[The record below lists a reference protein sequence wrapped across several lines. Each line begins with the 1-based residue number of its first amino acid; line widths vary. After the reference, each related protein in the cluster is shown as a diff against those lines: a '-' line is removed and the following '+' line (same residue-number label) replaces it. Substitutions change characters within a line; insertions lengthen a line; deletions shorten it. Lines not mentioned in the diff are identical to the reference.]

1 MEVVLEVEKVEC
13 TRVVVVHNN
22 YKKGNKKS
30 VWVHTRY
37 CTSYPREHR
46 KTDTDH
52 RSHIHHHNHHNH
64 RNHRHPIVANME
76 EEAEEDNCYNTKDR
90 RYHNHNREAVVEVVA
105 VVEVEV
111 VAEVV
116 AVGEE
121 SSR

>member
-1 MEVVLEVEKVEC
+1 VEVVLEVEKVEC

-30 VWVHTRY
+30 VWVHTHY

-46 KTDTDH
+46 KTDTGH

-64 RNHRHPIVANME
+64 RHPIVAGME
-76 EEAEEDNCYNTKDR
+76 EEAEEDNCYNKKDR
-90 RYHNHNREAVVEVVA
+90 RYHNHNRAVAVAVAVSVVVA
-105 VVEVEV
+105 VVAEGEV
-111 VAEVV
+111 
-116 AVGEE
+116 EE